1 MTRFVKRLSYLFAA
15 MAGVCFVSGLAVL
28 SEGGGTM
35 ETLESTFL
43 FLDYLTDTKR
53 KRHMVG
59 GILMSVS
66 LFFGGLAFTMM
77 TIKGDIDN
85 EQDRA

>member
-1 MTRFVKRLSYLFAA
+1 
-15 MAGVCFVSGLAVL
+15 
-28 SEGGGTM
+28 M

-66 LFFGGLAFTMM
+66 LFFGGLAFTFMS
-77 TIKGDIDN
+77 IKGEDN
-85 EQDRA
+85 EQNDS

>member
-1 MTRFVKRLSYLFAA
+1 MDS
-15 MAGVCFVSGLAVL
+15 
-28 SEGGGTM
+28 
-35 ETLESTFL
+35 LENAFL
-43 FLDYLTDTKR
+43 FLDYLTDT

-77 TIKGDIDN
+77 TIKGEDN
-85 EQDRA
+85 ESDNS

>member
-1 MTRFVKRLSYLFAA
+1 MDS
-15 MAGVCFVSGLAVL
+15 
-28 SEGGGTM
+28 
-35 ETLESTFL
+35 LESMFL

-53 KRHMVG
+53 KRHVVG

-77 TIKGDIDN
+77 SIKGEDN
-85 EQDRA
+85 EQNRS

>member
-1 MTRFVKRLSYLFAA
+1 MD
-15 MAGVCFVSGLAVL
+15 GLENA
-28 SEGGGTM
+28 
-35 ETLESTFL
+35 FL
-43 FLDYLTDTKR
+43 FLDYLTDIKR

-77 TIKGDIDN
+77 TIKGEDN
-85 EQDRA
+85 EPDNS

>member
-1 MTRFVKRLSYLFAA
+1 MDS
-15 MAGVCFVSGLAVL
+15 
-28 SEGGGTM
+28 
-35 ETLESTFL
+35 LENMFL

-53 KRHMVG
+53 KRQVVG

-77 TIKGDIDN
+77 SIKGEED
-85 EQDRA
+85 EQGDS